1 MDYQIR
7 VKLKQ
12 DQIFFGPGVARLLR
26 GIEHTGSLQAAAAEM
41 GMSYSKAWR
50 ILHTAE
56 RELGFLLVHRRAG
69 GNGGGSSQMTDQGQ
83 AFLERYE
90 RFEREVNAAAERLF
104 ADCFD
109 GFSGPPDLKKPET
122 GSTDSP

>member
-12 DQIFFGPGVARLLR
+12 GKIFFGPGVARLLR
-26 GIEHTGSLQAAAAEM
+26 GIERAGSLHAAAAEM

-56 RELGFLLVHRRAG
+56 QELGFPLVDRRTG
-69 GNGGGSSQMTDQGQ
+69 GIGGGASQMTARGQ

-90 RFEREVNAAAERLF
+90 RFEEELNASAEHLF
-104 ADCFD
+104 ADCFGGLD
-109 GFSGPPDLKKPET
+109 
-122 GSTDSP
+122 

>member
-26 GIEHTGSLQAAAAEM
+26 GIERTGSLQAAAAEM

-69 GNGGGSSQMTDQGQ
+69 G
-83 AFLERYE
+83 
-90 RFEREVNAAAERLF
+90 
-104 ADCFD
+104 
-109 GFSGPPDLKKPET
+109 T
-122 GSTDSP
+122 GAVLRR

>member
-12 DQIFFGPGVARLLR
+12 EQIFFGPGVARLLR

-56 RELGFLLVHRRAG
+56 RELGFLLVHRRA
-69 GNGGGSSQMTDQGQ
+69 
-83 AFLERYE
+83 
-90 RFEREVNAAAERLF
+90 AAEIR
-104 ADCFD
+104 A
-109 GFSGPPDLKKPET
+109 
-122 GSTDSP
+122 SPSPALPAAGYQAAGI

>member
-12 DQIFFGPGVARLLR
+12 EQIFFGPGVARLLR
-26 GIEHTGSLQAAAAEM
+26 GIERTGSLQAAAAEM

-56 RELGFLLVHRRAG
+56 RELGFLLVHRQAG

-83 AFLERYE
+83 ALLDRKS
-90 RFEREVNAAAERLF
+90 VV
-104 ADCFD
+104 
-109 GFSGPPDLKKPET
+109 
-122 GSTDSP
+122 